1 VPVRGH
7 AMLPGLQQKRPAPR
21 PTSADWEYNLSKYHG
36 PLGLNA
42 PKGPGTSTGRHS
54 AVPDEIGECPS
65 SDNAL
70 SPLLITRWAIV
81 EAGR

>member
-1 VPVRGH
+1 
-7 AMLPGLQQKRPAPR
+7 MLAGLRHKRLAPR
-21 PTSADWEYNLSKYHG
+21 PTSADWGYNLSKYHG

-54 AVPDEIGECPS
+54 AVPDQIGECPS
-65 SDNAL
+65 SDIAL
-70 SPLLITRWAIV
+70 SPLLSTRWAIV